1 MAALGKHNGA
11 LFATPSTR
19 NHGVPG
25 LWGPAGCGRAWPCLC
40 QARLPKWT
48 AGTHQC
54 FSAISARVPLE
65 SLSVWGA
72 AVFGIDPSPFHP
84 FFLASLILLAERLG
98 SGYWHV
104 WWQCCMLDFGAGGE
118 GSRRG
123 QAAPPQPLT
132 LGFLPPLPP
141 HRQRIQFPA
150 FVQAQDT
157 AAPPPWLRFRIW
169 KPKSLLQL
177 GRALCVSCACPWL
190 VGKIR
195 TGGDSDRPLSG
206 ELARVHVLWC
216 CWLSVSKL
224 HKQVSGIR
232 SIALGPRFLFPCRLP
247 QQKPLFA

>member
-84 FFLASLILLAERLG
+84 FFWLLSSFLQKGWEAAIGMCGGSAACSTLGLGARGLGEDRLPLPSAPHSWLSPPSASPLPARSIPCL
-98 SGYWHV
+98 
-104 WWQCCMLDFGAGGE
+104 CPGAGHSSTTSLALLSHLE
-118 GSRRG
+118 
-123 QAAPPQPLT
+123 AKVTPP
-132 LGFLPPLPP
+132 
-141 HRQRIQFPA
+141 A
-150 FVQAQDT
+150 
-157 AAPPPWLRFRIW
+157 
-169 KPKSLLQL
+169 
-177 GRALCVSCACPWL
+177 RALCVSCACPWL
-190 VGKIR
+190 GGKIR